1 MKPHIVK
8 TLRVTEAQIEIL
20 REKFS
25 YIESKNWS
33 LIMDIT
39 RRTWSDPDWI
49 SLHIKVNE
57 TWRSHTLCWWDY
69 DWIMTPWKLEMHI
82 FWVGRDIGEEHILS
96 NL

>member
-39 RRTWSDPDWI
+39 RRT
-49 SLHIKVNE
+49 
-57 TWRSHTLCWWDY
+57 
-69 DWIMTPWKLEMHI
+69 
-82 FWVGRDIGEEHILS
+82 
-96 NL
+96 